1 MKRVRYLVAYD
12 IADPRRLRAV
22 HKLVQGFGDAMQ
34 YSVFV
39 CDLTSAERAR
49 FVRSLNDTIDRN
61 ADRVAIV
68 TLGDGGSDSMFWFLG
83 SKPPLPTPGYRVV

>member
-1 MKRVRYLVAYD
+1 MKRTRYLVAYD

-22 HKLVQGFGDAMQ
+22 RNKMLGYGDSMQ

-49 FVRSLNDTIDRN
+49 LISSLLDIIES
-61 ADRVAIV
+61 AQDRVALA
-68 TLGDGGSDSMFWFLG
+68 TLG
-83 SKPPLPTPGYRVV
+83 SKPVLPSSGSRIV